1 MPRLPLFSDLR
12 GEPLTI
18 GAVLDLARRKG
29 RVPIA
34 QASVKQDVSDVVFDG
49 TDTPALLLMLGLEK
63 EDVTGELER
72 AKDLQ
77 QTLTARRLASL
88 TGELALSRGGPDVPM
103 SRELTRDG
111 VMLARDGI
119 APLEDSWPTDV
130 HEAQL
135 LIALAGHLA
144 TNPKLLD

>member
-49 TDTPALLLMLGLEK
+49 PVCSPGGLVEATADP
-63 EDVTGELER
+63 EDDLEEPR
-72 AKDLQ
+72 EGDNA
-77 QTLTARRLASL
+77 
-88 TGELALSRGGPDVPM
+88 LALRCAS
-103 SRELTRDG
+103 
-111 VMLARDGI
+111 
-119 APLEDSWPTDV
+119 
-130 HEAQL
+130 
-135 LIALAGHLA
+135 
-144 TNPKLLD
+144 